1 MGDYSGSRNI
11 YSVSS
16 NGLYKGTELS
26 GCAIQFA
33 IPQIVTLGVQWQRF
47 EVSM

>member
-16 NGLYKGTELS
+16 KG
-26 GCAIQFA
+26 AI
-33 IPQIVTLGVQWQRF
+33 
-47 EVSM
+47 

>member
-16 NGLYKGTELS
+16 NG
-26 GCAIQFA
+26 AI
-33 IPQIVTLGVQWQRF
+33 
-47 EVSM
+47 